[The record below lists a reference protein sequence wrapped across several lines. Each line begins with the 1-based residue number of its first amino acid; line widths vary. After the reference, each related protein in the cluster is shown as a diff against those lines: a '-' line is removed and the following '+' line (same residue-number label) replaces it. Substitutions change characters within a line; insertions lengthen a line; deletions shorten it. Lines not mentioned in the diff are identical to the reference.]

1 MNYIYSGIIT
11 IRDTVNR
18 LLNRGLIKKQ
28 EVNFDQ
34 IDALLFRAKK
44 DLIASKANLEIDE
57 EVTYNYAYLA
67 MLRCGRAIMF
77 MKGYRPT
84 DGQQHK
90 TVIEFTGKILG
101 EKFISI
107 IKKFDSMR
115 RKRNQF
121 TYDPLLPTSKLEA
134 ESALKTAEEFVKKII
149 ELVKKENP
157 QQEFNF

>member
-1 MNYIYSGIIT
+1 ML
-11 IRDTVNR
+11 D
-18 LLNRGLIKKQ
+18 RGLIKKQ
-28 EVNFDQ
+28 GVNFNQ

-77 MKGYRPT
+77 MEGYRPT
-84 DGQQHK
+84 DGRQHK

-101 EKFISI
+101 EKFINI
-107 IKKFDSMR
+107 VKKFDNMR

-121 TYDPLLPTSKLEA
+121 TYDPSLPVSKLEA
-134 ESALKTAEEFVKKII
+134 KNALKTAEEFIKKII

-157 QQEFNF
+157 QQKFNF

>member
-1 MNYIYSGIIT
+1 MNYK
-11 IRDTVNR
+11 DTAKR
-18 LLNRGLIKKQ
+18 LLNGGLIKKQ
-28 EVNFDQ
+28 EVNFNQ

-44 DLIASKANLEIDE
+44 DLIASKVNLEIDE

-77 MKGYRPT
+77 MEGYRPT

-101 EKFISI
+101 EKFINI
-107 IKKFDSMR
+107 VKKFDNMR

-121 TYDPLLPTSKLEA
+121 TYDPSLPVSKLEA
-134 ESALKTAEEFVKKII
+134 KNALKTAEEFVKKIM

-157 QQEFNF
+157 QQKFNF

>member
-1 MNYIYSGIIT
+1 MNYK
-11 IRDTVNR
+11 DVAKR
-18 LLNRGLIKKQ
+18 LINRGLIRKQ
-28 EVNFDQ
+28 GVNLNQ

-77 MKGYRPT
+77 MEGYRPT

-90 TVIEFTGKILG
+90 TVIEFTGRILG
-101 EKFISI
+101 EKFINI
-107 IKKFDSMR
+107 VKKFDNMR

-121 TYDPLLPTSKLEA
+121 TYDPSLPVSKLGA
-134 ESALKTAEEFVKKII
+134 KNALKTAEEFIKKII

-157 QQEFNF
+157 QQKFNL

>member
-1 MNYIYSGIIT
+1 VNYK
-11 IRDTVNR
+11 DTAKR
-18 LLNRGLIKKQ
+18 LLNGGLIKKQ
-28 EVNFDQ
+28 EVNFNQ

-44 DLIASKANLEIDE
+44 DLIASKVNLEIDE

-77 MKGYRPT
+77 MEGYRPT

-101 EKFISI
+101 EKFINI
-107 IKKFDSMR
+107 VKKFDNMR

-121 TYDPLLPTSKLEA
+121 TYDPSLPVSKLEA
-134 ESALKTAEEFVKKII
+134 KNALKTAEEFVKKIM

-157 QQEFNF
+157 QQKFNF

>member
-1 MNYIYSGIIT
+1 MNYK
-11 IRDTVNR
+11 DTAKR
-18 LLNRGLIKKQ
+18 LLDRGLTKKQ
-28 EVNFDQ
+28 GVNFNQ

-77 MKGYRPT
+77 MEGYRPT

-90 TVIEFTGKILG
+90 TVIEFTGRNLG
-101 EKFISI
+101 EKFINI
-107 IKKFDSMR
+107 VKKFDNMR

-121 TYDPLLPTSKLEA
+121 TYDPSLPVSKL
-134 ESALKTAEEFVKKII
+134 
-149 ELVKKENP
+149 
-157 QQEFNF
+157 

>member
-1 MNYIYSGIIT
+1 MNYK
-11 IRDTVNR
+11 DVVKR
-18 LLNRGLIKKQ
+18 LINRGLIKKQ
-28 EVNFDQ
+28 GVNFNQ

-77 MKGYRPT
+77 MEGYRPT

-90 TVIEFTGKILG
+90 TVIEFTGRILG
-101 EKFISI
+101 EKFINI
-107 IKKFDSMR
+107 IKKFDNMR

-121 TYDPLLPTSKLEA
+121 TYDPYLPVSKLEA
-134 ESALKTAEEFVKKII
+134 KNALKTAEEFIKKII

-157 QQEFNF
+157 QQKFNL

>member
-1 MNYIYSGIIT
+1 MNYK
-11 IRDTVNR
+11 DTAKR
-18 LLNRGLIKKQ
+18 LLNGGLIKKQ
-28 EVNFDQ
+28 EVNFNQ

-77 MKGYRPT
+77 MEGYRPT

-90 TVIEFTGKILG
+90 TVIEFTGKMLG
-101 EKFISI
+101 EKFINI
-107 IKKFDSMR
+107 VKKFDNMR

-121 TYDPLLPTSKLEA
+121 TYDPSLPVSKLEA
-134 ESALKTAEEFVKKII
+134 KNALKTAEEFVKKII

-157 QQEFNF
+157 QQKFNF

>member
-1 MNYIYSGIIT
+1 MNYK
-11 IRDTVNR
+11 DVAKR
-18 LLNRGLIKKQ
+18 LINRGLIKKQ
-28 EVNFDQ
+28 GVNFNQ

-77 MKGYRPT
+77 MEGYRPT

-90 TVIEFTGKILG
+90 TVIEFTGRILG
-101 EKFISI
+101 EKFINI
-107 IKKFDSMR
+107 VKKFDNMR

-121 TYDPLLPTSKLEA
+121 TYDPSLPVSKLEA
-134 ESALKTAEEFVKKII
+134 KNALKTAEEFIKKII

-157 QQEFNF
+157 QQKFNL

>member
-1 MNYIYSGIIT
+1 MNYK
-11 IRDTVNR
+11 DAAKR
-18 LLNRGLIKKQ
+18 LINRGLIKKQ
-28 EVNFDQ
+28 GVNFNQ

-77 MKGYRPT
+77 MEGYRPT

-90 TVIEFTGKILG
+90 TVIEFTGRILG
-101 EKFISI
+101 EKFINI
-107 IKKFDSMR
+107 VKKFDNMR

-121 TYDPLLPTSKLEA
+121 TYDPSLPVSKLEA
-134 ESALKTAEEFVKKII
+134 KNALKTAEEFIKKII

-157 QQEFNF
+157 QQKFNL

>member
-1 MNYIYSGIIT
+1 MNYK
-11 IRDTVNR
+11 DTAKR

-28 EVNFDQ
+28 GVNFNQ
-34 IDALLFRAKK
+34 IDARLFRAKK

-77 MKGYRPT
+77 MEGYRPT

-90 TVIEFTGKILG
+90 TVIEFTGRILG
-101 EKFISI
+101 EKFINI
-107 IKKFDSMR
+107 IKKFDNMR

-121 TYDPLLPTSKLEA
+121 TYDPYLPVSKLEA
-134 ESALKTAEEFVKKII
+134 KNALKTAEEFIKKII
-149 ELVKKENP
+149 ELVKEENP
-157 QQEFNF
+157 QQKFNF